1 MNSAVII
8 HNGKKQ
14 TPGAL
19 DQASPLYLVFVYLI
33 GVGFLFRMFYII
45 FCLQADTHRAGFG
58 AITATCTNPSGHVLD
73 IMVRK
78 TDDDKFDIPF
88 NPHEKGTAMS
98 AAQKKFDLCH
108 STSGGSSISQTVEG
122 ISKHIFDNNFA

>member
-1 MNSAVII
+1 
-8 HNGKKQ
+8 
-14 TPGAL
+14 
-19 DQASPLYLVFVYLI
+19 
-33 GVGFLFRMFYII
+33 MFYII

-88 NPHEKGTAMS
+88 NPHEKGR
-98 AAQKKFDLCH
+98 LCPLLRK
-108 STSGGSSISQTVEG
+108 TLIFVIVPVVDPAFPRRGRGYQ
-122 ISKHIFDNNFA
+122 HIFDNNFA